1 MYLNLIFLFSSLL
14 VILPICSSDGD
25 FLLDCY
31 EEGLCGSEEGKRR
44 GLQCISLLSQKDID
58 IMYETL
64 NRRYPGT
71 KDMKDILDEACLDL
85 KKAKENIDYYFVEKD
100 KLEVGYTEEES
111 TQIITSRACL
121 MVMVAECQLKK
132 SMMGIFGR

>member
-1 MYLNLIFLFSSLL
+1 MRKDS
-14 VILPICSSDGD
+14 V
-25 FLLDCY
+25 
-31 EEGLCGSEEGKRR
+31 EV
-44 GLQCISLLSQKDID
+44 KDID